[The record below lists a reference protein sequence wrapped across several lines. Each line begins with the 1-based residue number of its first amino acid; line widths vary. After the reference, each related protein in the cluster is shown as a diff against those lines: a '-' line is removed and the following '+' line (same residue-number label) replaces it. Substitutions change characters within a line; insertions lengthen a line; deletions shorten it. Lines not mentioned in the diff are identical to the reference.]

1 LAGLYLH
8 IPFCK
13 KSCHYCN
20 FHFSISDK
28 NKAEVI
34 ASLCKELGLRAKEL
48 KGAVLESIYFG
59 GGTPSLLSK
68 GDLDLIFH
76 TIEQN
81 FQLIPTAEITLEAN
95 PDDLSLQKIK
105 QLAATPINRLSIGIQ
120 SFFESDL
127 KTMNRAHTAKE
138 AHKSLIKA
146 REYFNNISIDLLYG
160 MPQMSAARWKKNLQM
175 AFDLKLQHLSC
186 YAMTVE
192 PKTALEHFIKTHQ
205 HPPMDNS
212 VAAAH
217 FEILKAAAAKAGF
230 VHYEVCS
237 FGKPGYFSRHNSSY
251 WLGKSYL
258 GLGPSA
264 HSFDGHKRSW
274 NVSNNSQYIKAIAN
288 NELPLTSEILTTE
301 NRFNEYLMTGLR
313 TMWGVSLEH
322 IEKEFGS
329 EFQSALLNNARS
341 HVASE
346 NLVLE
351 NQHLKITPKGQFLSD
366 GIASDLFIL

>member
-1 LAGLYLH
+1 MAGLYLH

-20 FHFSISDK
+20 FHFSTSDK
-28 NKAEVI
+28 NKEEII
-34 ASLCKELGLRAKEL
+34 ASLCKEIGLRAKEL
-48 KGAVLESIYFG
+48 NGAVLESIYFG
-59 GGTPSLLSK
+59 GGTPSLLSQV
-68 GDLDLIFH
+68 DLNLIFH

-81 FQLIPTAEITLEAN
+81 FQLLPTAEITLEAN

-105 QLAATPINRLSIGIQ
+105 QLAATPINRLSVGVQ
-120 SFFESDL
+120 SFFEPDL
-127 KTMNRAHTAKE
+127 KAMNRAHTAKE
-138 AHKSLIKA
+138 AHESLVKA
-146 REYFNNISIDLLYG
+146 QEFFNNISIDLLYG
-160 MPQMSAARWKKNLQM
+160 MPQMSGSRWKKNLQI

-192 PKTALEHFIKTHQ
+192 PKTALEHFIKTNQ
-205 HPPMDNS
+205 HPPLDQS

-217 FEILKAAAAKAGF
+217 FEILKAATAKAGF

-274 NVSNNSQYIKAIAN
+274 NVSNNSQYVKALD
-288 NELPLTSEILTTE
+288 NEKLPLTSEILTPE

-313 TMWGVSLEH
+313 TMWGVSLEY

-329 EFQSALLNNARS
+329 EFHIALLNNAS
-341 HVASE
+341 YHMTSE

-351 NQHLKITPKGQFLSD
+351 NQYLKITPKGQFLSD

>member
-1 LAGLYLH
+1 MAGLYLH

-20 FHFSISDK
+20 FHFSTSVK

-48 KGAVLESIYFG
+48 KGTALESIYFG
-59 GGTPSLLSK
+59 GGTPSLLLK

-160 MPQMSAARWKKNLQM
+160 MPQMSAERWKKNLQI

-192 PKTALEHFIKTHQ
+192 PNTALEHFIKTHQ
-205 HPPMDNS
+205 HPPMDNN
-212 VAAAH
+212 VVAAH
-217 FEILKAAAAKAGF
+217 FEILKEATAKAGF

-288 NELPLTSEILTTE
+288 DELPQSSEILTPE

-313 TMWGVSLEH
+313 TMWGVSLKH
-322 IEKEFGS
+322 IEKEFGL

>member
-1 LAGLYLH
+1 MAGLYLH

-20 FHFSISDK
+20 FHFSTSDK

-217 FEILKAAAAKAGF
+217 FEILKGATAKAGF

-288 NELPLTSEILTTE
+288 DELPQTSEILTPE